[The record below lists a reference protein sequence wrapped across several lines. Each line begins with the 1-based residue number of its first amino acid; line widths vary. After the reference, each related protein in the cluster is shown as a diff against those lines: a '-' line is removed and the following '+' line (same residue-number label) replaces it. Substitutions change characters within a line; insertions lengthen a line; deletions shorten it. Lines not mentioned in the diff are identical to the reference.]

1 MAMATSTRRDATAA
15 WRHVDVVLLGAVLL
29 AAGLGLLMIYS
40 ATHQKLEQELSD
52 PGFYVKR
59 QLLWLVLGLGVMAFF
74 ALVDY
79 RVFRDFAPLIYLG
92 TIFVLL
98 LVLSPFGS
106 SSRGTQAWFQMGPFQ
121 FQPSELAKL
130 AVIICL
136 AAYCSQ
142 YRGELDWNRTLGIIG
157 LSAIPM
163 GLIYLQPDLGTAL
176 VFVAIV
182 MAVLLV
188 AGARPRHLAAL
199 TAIGIIGVVSVFQLG
214 VLKQYQL
221 DRLGAFLDP
230 QIDNQRSAYHTLNQ
244 SKIAIGAGGFAGK
257 GLFKG
262 TQTNLSYVPEQS
274 TDFIFT
280 VVGEELGFVGSA
292 LLLALFATIVWRTW
306 RTAGLAKDLYGTLV
320 CVGVLAMFVFQIFEN
335 AGMTMGI
342 MPITGIPLPFL
353 SYGGSSTLLAFAAV
367 GLVLNVHMRRFS

>member
-1 MAMATSTRRDATAA
+1 MVATNTRRDATAA
-15 WRHVDVVLLGAVLL
+15 WRHVDFVLLGAVLI
-29 AAGLGLLMIYS
+29 AAGLGLVMIYS
-40 ATHQKLEQELSD
+40 ATHQKLEQELAD
-52 PGFYVKR
+52 PGFYLKR
-59 QLLWLVLGLGVMAFF
+59 QAVWMVLGLGVMALF

-79 RVFRDFAPLIYLG
+79 RVFRDFSPLIYLG
-92 TIFVLL
+92 TIAVLL
-98 LVLSPFGS
+98 IVLSPVGS

-130 AVIICL
+130 AVIVCL

-142 YRGELDWNRTLGIIG
+142 FRGDLDWNRTLSIIG
-157 LSAIPM
+157 LSAVPM

-176 VFVAIV
+176 VFVAIL
-182 MAVLLV
+182 MGVLLV

-199 TAIGIIGVVSVFQLG
+199 TALGIIGVIFVFQLG

-230 QIDNQRSAYHTLNQ
+230 QIDNSRGAYHTLNQ
-244 SKIAIGAGGFAGK
+244 SKTAIGNGGFTGR
-257 GLFKG
+257 GLFNG
-262 TQTNLSYVPEQS
+262 SQTNLSYVPEQS

-292 LLLALFATIVWRTW
+292 LLLALFAVIVWRTW
-306 RTAGLAKDLYGTLV
+306 RTAALAKDLYGTLV
-320 CVGVLAMFVFQIFEN
+320 CVGVLAMLVFQIFEN

-353 SYGGSSTLLAFAAV
+353 SYGGSSTIAAFAAI